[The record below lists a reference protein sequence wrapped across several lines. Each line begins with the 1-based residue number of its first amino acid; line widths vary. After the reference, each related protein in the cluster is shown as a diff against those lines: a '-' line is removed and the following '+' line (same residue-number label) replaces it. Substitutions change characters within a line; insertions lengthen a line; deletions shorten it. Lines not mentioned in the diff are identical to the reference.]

1 MKPDIGTRQ
10 AAKLLGC
17 SQRTV
22 QRLAKQH
29 KIGYLLCGIRV
40 FRQPIDMDLLRKA
53 VERNSRYCTD
63 KQGR

>member
-1 MKPDIGTRQ
+1 MNRPDIGTRQ

-29 KIGYLLCGIRV
+29 HIGYVLAHIRV
-40 FRQPIDMDLLRKA
+40 FRQPLDLDLLRQA
-53 VERNSRYCTD
+53 VDHNRRRHGT
-63 KQGR
+63 